1 MKRSSLWSWLWIILG
16 VLYFFLP
23 LFATLEFS
31 LKAERGRYSFRAY
44 QLVLEDPQFI
54 RTFVFSVEIALLT
67 IIFSLLLIVPTVYW
81 AHLRLPQV
89 RPILE
94 FVAFLPFVLP
104 AVVLVFG
111 LIRIY
116 SGPPFALTNRTW
128 STNLLLVGAYM
139 ALSLPYMYRS
149 VDTGL
154 RAIDVRTL
162 TEAAQSLGASWPT
175 ILWRVIFPNLRTALL
190 SGAFLT
196 FAIVIGEYTIAAF
209 LARPTFGPYLA
220 SLVRNK
226 AYEPAAL
233 SIVSF
238 GLTWSIMGLI
248 QWVTHR
254 APGGSTQVAAG
265 PR

>member
-44 QLVLEDPQFI
+44 QLVLEDPQFA
-54 RTFVFSVEIALLT
+54 RTFIFSVEIALLT

-94 FVAFLPFVLP
+94 FVAFLPFVMP

-154 RAIDVRTL
+154 RAIDVRSRNPKL
-162 TEAAQSLGASWPT
+162 QE
-175 ILWRVIFPNLRTALL
+175 V
-190 SGAFLT
+190 T
-196 FAIVIGEYTIAAF
+196 FFIGRLKHQA
-209 LARPTFGPYLA
+209 
-220 SLVRNK
+220 N
-226 AYEPAAL
+226 
-233 SIVSF
+233 
-238 GLTWSIMGLI
+238 
-248 QWVTHR
+248 
-254 APGGSTQVAAG
+254 
-265 PR
+265 